1 MALSPGDPSSFSRPE
16 LAVVTHTYLELDV
29 NFERKVL
36 TGKATLDVEI
46 KGDTIELIL
55 DNRKLVILNITNAVD
70 GSQLQYDIGEDVEF
84 GSKLTIQLLLV
95 TTTLAVGNNN
105 KKYKIEIKYETSP
118 DATALQWLTAE
129 QTAGGVHPYLFSQC
143 QAIHARSMFPCQ
155 DTPFVKSTYSAKISV
170 PRELTVVMSA
180 LLDKV
185 SDLDNS
191 KKLYEFH
198 QPVQIPSYLVAIAI
212 GALVSKQV
220 GPRSKVWAEK
230 ELIDKSAYEFGETE
244 TMLQTAEQLCGP
256 YVWGIYDI
264 LVLPPSFPFGGME
277 NPCLTFVTPTVLAGD
292 RSLAN
297 VIAHEISHS
306 WTGNLVTN
314 ANFEHFWLNEGF
326 TVFIERKIN
335 SKMFGEK
342 MRHFEA
348 LHGIESLREE
358 VKNLGKTNQLT
369 NLLPNLVG
377 VDPDDAFSIVPYEK
391 GHTFLF
397 YLEQLLGGPEVFEPF
412 LKSYLDMYKYK
423 SIKTDTWKDYLYHYF
438 PDKVEL
444 LNSVDWHTWLHKP
457 GMPPVIPDYDKTL
470 ANVSIELAKRWIE
483 WDENTAMTFAVTDIE
498 SFFPGQKV
506 AFLTNLHKS
515 STVLSLNKIQRM
527 ADIYQ
532 LDSVKNCEIRFIWL
546 RLCIKSRWESKVSE
560 ALAFV
565 TEQGRMKYV
574 RPIFRD
580 LYEWQEMRQRAID
593 VYLSKKNKMMY
604 VTAHMVAKDLHLID

>member
-1 MALSPGDPSSFSRPE
+1 MSLSPGDPSSFSRPE
-16 LAVVTHTYLELDV
+16 FAVVTHTHLELDV
-29 NFERKVL
+29 NFEQKVL
-36 TGKATLDVEI
+36 TGKAILDIET
-46 KGDTIELIL
+46 KSTTTELIL
-55 DNRKLVILNITNAVD
+55 DNRKLVILNVTNAID
-70 GSQLQYDIGEDVEF
+70 GSHLQYDIGSDVEF
-84 GSKLTIQLLLV
+84 GSKLIVQLPQ
-95 TTTLAVGNNN
+95 TALAVNDNN
-105 KKYKIEIKYETSP
+105 KYKIEIKYETSP
-118 DATALQWLTAE
+118 NATALQWLTAE

-155 DTPFVKSTYSAKISV
+155 DTPSVKSTYSAKISV
-170 PRELTVVMSA
+170 PQELTVVMSA

-185 SDLDNS
+185 SDLENS

-198 QPVQIPSYLVAIAI
+198 QPVQIPSYLVAIAV
-212 GALVSKQV
+212 GALVSKQI

-230 ELIDKSAYEFGETE
+230 EFIDKSAFEFEETE
-244 TMLQTAEQLCGP
+244 TMLHIAEQLCGP

-277 NPCLTFVTPTVLAGD
+277 NPCLTFVTPTILVGD

-326 TVFIERKIN
+326 TVFVERKIN
-335 SKMFGEK
+335 SRMFGEK

-358 VKNLGKTNQLT
+358 IKNLGKTNQLT
-369 NLLPNLVG
+369 NLVPNLAG

-397 YLEQLLGGPEVFEPF
+397 YLEQLLGGPEVFEPY
-412 LKSYLDMYKYK
+412 LKSYLNMYKYK
-423 SIKTDTWKDYLYHYF
+423 SIKTDTWKDYLYQYF

-444 LNSVDWHTWLHKP
+444 LNSVDWNMWLHKP

-470 ANVSIELAKRWIE
+470 VNVCTKLAKQWIE
-483 WDENTAMTFAVTDIE
+483 WNEDTVMPFAIMDIE
-498 SFFPGQKV
+498 NFSPGQKV
-506 AFLTNLHKS
+506 AFLTDLHKS
-515 STVLSLNKIQRM
+515 STVLPLNKIQRM
-527 ADIYQ
+527 ADIYK

-546 RLCIKSRWESKVSE
+546 RLCIKNRWESKVSD
-560 ALAFV
+560 ALAFA

-580 LYEWQEMRQRAID
+580 LYEWVEVRQRAID

>member
-1 MALSPGDPSSFSRPE
+1 MALSPGDPSSFSKP
-16 LAVVTHTYLELDV
+16 
-29 NFERKVL
+29 
-36 TGKATLDVEI
+36 
-46 KGDTIELIL
+46 
-55 DNRKLVILNITNAVD
+55 DNRKLFILDVTNTVD
-70 GSQLQYDIGEDVEF
+70 ESHLQYDIGDDIEF
-84 GSKLTIQLLLV
+84 GNKLVIQLPE
-95 TTTLAVGNNN
+95 TAIAFIDNN

-155 DTPFVKSTYSAKISV
+155 DTPAVKSTYSAKVST
-170 PRELTVVMSA
+170 PHELTVVMSA

-185 SDLDNS
+185 SDLENS

-198 QPVQIPSYLVAIAI
+198 QPIQIPSYLVAIAV

-230 ELIDKSAYEFGETE
+230 EFVDKSAYEFGETE
-244 TMLQTAEQLCGP
+244 TMLQTAEQLCGS

-277 NPCLTFVTPTVLAGD
+277 NPCLTFVTPTLLAGD

-297 VIAHEISHS
+297 VIAHEIAHS

-326 TVFIERKIN
+326 TVFVERKIN
-335 SKMFGEK
+335 SRMFGEK

-358 VKNLGKTNQLT
+358 IQNLGKTNQLT
-369 NLLPNLVG
+369 NLVPNLTG
-377 VDPDDAFSIVPYEK
+377 IDPDDAFSIVPYEK

-412 LKSYLDMYKYK
+412 FKSYLDMYKYK

-438 PDKVEL
+438 PDKVQL
-444 LNSVDWHTWLHKP
+444 LNSVDWDTWLHKP
-457 GMPPVIPDYDKTL
+457 GMPPIIPDYDKTL
-470 ANVSIELAKRWIE
+470 AIVCTELAERWIQS
-483 WDENTAMTFAVTDIE
+483 DENTAMTFAMKDIKDF
-498 SFFPGQKV
+498 SPGQKV
-506 AFLTNLHKS
+506 AFLTDLHKS
-515 STVLSLNKIQRM
+515 SIVLSVNKIQQM
-527 ADIYQ
+527 ANIYQ

-546 RLCIKSRWESKVSE
+546 RLCIKNRWEARVSD
-560 ALAFV
+560 ALAFA

-580 LYEWQEMRQRAID
+580 LYDWIEMRQRAID

-604 VTAHMVAKDLHLID
+604 VTAHMVAKDLHLIV